1 MPYTT
6 DMKFKSDTYTRC
18 LVQWLAL
25 NGNYNYY
32 YYVRVPVTINTFHM
46 FVLKKCEQLPK
57 IKV

>member
-1 MPYTT
+1 M

-46 FVLKKCEQLPK
+46 LVLKECEQLPK